1 MGEWENGKNSNGNLS
16 VEWFPFISGNRNC
29 LPCQIT
35 VIMVGCWLVS
45 LRRAACPDLPVKPVT
60 VSLSG
65 CSLDKPGGI
74 YLPERSAE
82 EFNLLNQ
89 TFKELLRISAGF
101 PFISDF
107 VSPLCLCFQVSGSS
121 GGRP

>member
-1 MGEWENGKNSNGNLS
+1 MAGFQL
-16 VEWFPFISGNRNC
+16 I
-29 LPCQIT
+29 
-35 VIMVGCWLVS
+35 S
-45 LRRAACPDLPVKPVT
+45 LRRAVCPDLPVKPVT

-74 YLPERSAE
+74 YLPERSVE
-82 EFNLLNQ
+82 EFNPFYQ
-89 TFKELLRISAGF
+89 TFKELLRISTGF

-107 VSPLCLCFQVSGSS
+107 VLPLRLCFQASGSS